1 MSESEETPINTI
13 PPVATP
19 PSPAHE
25 PVTAEHISALHRRID
40 EIGHMIKTGFEAL
53 FRFVR
58 KEAPA
63 VEAGAE
69 AVATALPVV
78 GPVAKVIETVAGEA
92 AAVASATCCVHADQ
106 PHGRNGCK
114 APGCSC
120 SATN

>member
-1 MSESEETPINTI
+1 VQAPSA
-13 PPVATP
+13 PPAP
-19 PSPAHE
+19 
-25 PVTAEHISALHRRID
+25 PVTAEHISAIHKRLD
-40 EIGHMIKTGFEAL
+40 EIGHMLKVGFEAL

-78 GPVAKVIETVAGEA
+78 GPVAKAIETVAGEA
-92 AAVASATCCVHADQ
+92 AAVASATCCAHADQ

-120 SATN
+120 SAAQ